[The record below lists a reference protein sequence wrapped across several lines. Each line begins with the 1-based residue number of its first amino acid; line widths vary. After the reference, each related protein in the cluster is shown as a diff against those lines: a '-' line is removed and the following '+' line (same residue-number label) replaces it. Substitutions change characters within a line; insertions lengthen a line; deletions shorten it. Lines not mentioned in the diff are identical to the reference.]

1 MKECLQT
8 NIMVSHLQIISSVQE
23 TNQIQMNPYHLFQSA
38 MMKHFMI
45 WGGGYGFSWM
55 LLG

>member
-23 TNQIQMNPYHLFQSA
+23 TNQIQIESISFISISNDETFYDLG
-38 MMKHFMI
+38 
-45 WGGGYGFSWM
+45 GGGYGFS
-55 LLG
+55 